1 MAVFRVQ
8 KNANYTTIS
17 NYHLR
22 DTKLS
27 LKAKGL
33 LSQMLSLPDEWDYT
47 LSGLAQINREGK
59 DAIRTAVQELEQ
71 AGYINRRQT
80 HDSAG
85 NFAGNEYI
93 IHEQPTNLPTA
104 QAYAEYG
111 PEEETPLSEN
121 PTTDAPS
128 LENPTTE
135 PLSEN
140 PLSEK
145 PSTENPTQLN
155 KDISSKDN
163 KRKNKKKKPTYTP
176 LTDEQLTD
184 ERLTDEQLSAYVI
197 QCIKAIA
204 PPSWTNERKN
214 ALFLSVMYL
223 YSNERPVRKARPMR
237 TETSVRRTFEKL
249 QRWAG
254 DDPRAMLD
262 ILEEAVSNGWQ
273 GIHPPHGQ
281 DKPAQPAG
289 DEVVRTWL

>member
-1 MAVFRVQ
+1 MAVFRVE
-8 KNANYTTIS
+8 KNQNYSVMS

-22 DTKLS
+22 DENLT

-33 LSQMLSLPDEWDYT
+33 LSQMLSLPDGWDYT
-47 LSGLAQINREGK
+47 LTGLAKINREGK

-71 AGYINRRQT
+71 AGYIIRRQT

-93 IHEQPTNLPTA
+93 IHEQPTTLPTA

-111 PEEETPLSEN
+111 PEKEAPLSEN

-128 LENPTTE
+128 LENP
-135 PLSEN
+135 S
-140 PLSEK
+140 SEK

-155 KDISSKDN
+155 KDISSKYN

-176 LTDEQLTD
+176 LTDEQLST
-184 ERLTDEQLSAYVI
+184 YVI

-204 PPSWTNERKN
+204 TPIWTNEAKN
-214 ALFLSVMYL
+214 AVYIHVMQL
-223 YSNERPVRKARPMR
+223 YSEYREVRKARPMR

-249 QRWAG
+249 QRWARG
-254 DDPRAMLD
+254 NPVAMIE
-262 ILEEAVSNGWQ
+262 ILAEALANGWQ
-273 GIHPPHGQ
+273 GIQPPHGQ

>member
-1 MAVFRVQ
+1 MAIFRVE
-8 KNANYTTIS
+8 KNQNYTTVS

-22 DTKLS
+22 DANLT

-33 LSQMLSLPDEWDYT
+33 LTQMLSLPEEWDYT
-47 LSGLAQINREGK
+47 LTGLAQINREGK

-71 AGYINRRQT
+71 AGYIIRRQT

-93 IHEQPTNLPTA
+93 IHEQPTTLPTA

-111 PEEETPLSEN
+111 PEEESPLSEN

-128 LENPTTE
+128 LENP
-135 PLSEN
+135 S
-140 PLSEK
+140 SEK

-176 LTDEQLTD
+176 LTDEQ
-184 ERLTDEQLSAYVI
+184 LTDEQLSAYVI

>member
-1 MAVFRVQ
+1 MAVFRVE
-8 KNANYTTIS
+8 KNQNYSVMS

-22 DTKLS
+22 DENLT

-33 LSQMLSLPDEWDYT
+33 LSQMLSLPDGWDYT
-47 LSGLAQINREGK
+47 LTGLAQINREGK

-71 AGYINRRQT
+71 AGYIIRRQT

-93 IHEQPTNLPTA
+93 IHEQPTTLPTA

-111 PEEETPLSEN
+111 PEEESPLSEN

-128 LENPTTE
+128 LENP
-135 PLSEN
+135 S
-140 PLSEK
+140 SEK

-176 LTDEQLTD
+176 LTDEQL
-184 ERLTDEQLSAYVI
+184 SAYVI

-204 PPSWTNERKN
+204 TPIWTNEAKN
-214 ALFLSVMYL
+214 AVYIHVMQL
-223 YSNERPVRKARPMR
+223 YSEYREVRKARPMR

-254 DDPRAMLD
+254 DNPVAMIE
-262 ILEEAVSNGWQ
+262 ILAEALANGWQ
-273 GIHPPHGQ
+273 GIQPPHGQ

>member
-1 MAVFRVQ
+1 MAVFRVE
-8 KNANYTTIS
+8 KNQNYSVMS

-22 DTKLS
+22 DENLT

-33 LSQMLSLPDEWDYT
+33 LSQMLSLPDGWDYT
-47 LSGLAQINREGK
+47 LTGLAQINREGK

-71 AGYINRRQT
+71 AGYIIRRQT

-93 IHEQPTNLPTA
+93 IYEQPTTLPTA

-111 PEEETPLSEN
+111 PEEESPLSEN

-128 LENPTTE
+128 LENPTTV
-135 PLSEN
+135 PSSEN
-140 PLSEK
+140 PSSEK

-176 LTDEQLTD
+176 LTDTE
-184 ERLTDEQLSAYVI
+184 LSAYVI
-197 QCIKAIA
+197 RCIQSVAQ
-204 PPSWTNERKN
+204 PSWSAESKN
-214 ALFLSVMYL
+214 ALYIHVMQL
-223 YSNERPVRKARPMR
+223 YSEEREVRKARPMR
-237 TETSVRRTFEKL
+237 TETSIRRTFEKL

-254 DDPRAMLD
+254 SNPVAMVE
-262 ILEEAVSNGWQ
+262 ILSEALANGWQ
-273 GIHPPHGQ
+273 GIQPPNGQ
-281 DKPAQPAG
+281 QQATESAEEGMK
-289 DEVVRTWL
+289 RTWL

>member
-1 MAVFRVQ
+1 MAVFRVE
-8 KNANYTTIS
+8 KNQNYSVMS

-22 DTKLS
+22 DENLT

-33 LSQMLSLPDEWDYT
+33 LSQMLSLPDGWDYT
-47 LSGLAQINREGK
+47 LTGLAKINREGK

-71 AGYINRRQT
+71 AGYIIRRQT

-93 IHEQPTNLPTA
+93 IHEQPTTLPTA

-111 PEEETPLSEN
+111 PEKEAPLSEN

-128 LENPTTE
+128 LENP
-135 PLSEN
+135 S
-140 PLSEK
+140 SEK

-176 LTDEQLTD
+176 LTDEQLST
-184 ERLTDEQLSAYVI
+184 YVI

-204 PPSWTNERKN
+204 TPIWTNEAKN
-214 ALFLSVMYL
+214 AVYIHVMQL
-223 YSNERPVRKARPMR
+223 YSEYREVRKARPMR

-249 QRWAG
+249 QRWARG
-254 DDPRAMLD
+254 NPVAMIE
-262 ILEEAVSNGWQ
+262 ILAEALANGWQ
-273 GIHPPHGQ
+273 GIQPPHGQ

>member
-1 MAVFRVQ
+1 MAIFRVV
-8 KNANYTTIS
+8 KNQNYTTVS

-22 DTKLS
+22 DANLT

-33 LSQMLSLPDEWDYT
+33 LTQMLSLPEEWDYT
-47 LSGLAQINREGK
+47 LTGLAQINREGK
-59 DAIRTAVQELEQ
+59 DAIRSAVQELEQ
-71 AGYINRRQT
+71 AGYIIRRQT

-93 IHEQPTNLPTA
+93 IHEQPTTLPTA

-111 PEEETPLSEN
+111 PEEEAPLSEN
-121 PTTDAPS
+121 PTTVPS
-128 LENPTTE
+128 
-135 PLSEN
+135 SEN
-140 PLSEK
+140 PSSEK

-163 KRKNKKKKPTYTP
+163 KRKNKKKKLTYTP
-176 LTDEQLTD
+176 LTDEQLSD
-184 ERLTDEQLSAYVI
+184 YVI

-204 PPSWTNERKN
+204 TPIWTNEAKN
-214 ALFLSVMYL
+214 AVYLHVMQL
-223 YSNERPVRKARPMR
+223 YSECREVRKARPMR

-254 DDPRAMLD
+254 DNPVAMIE
-262 ILEEAVSNGWQ
+262 ILAEALANGWQ
-273 GIHPPHGQ
+273 GIQPPHGQ

>member
-1 MAVFRVQ
+1 MAIFRVE
-8 KNANYTTIS
+8 KNQNYTTVS

-22 DTKLS
+22 DANLT

-33 LSQMLSLPDEWDYT
+33 LTQMLSLPEEWDYT
-47 LSGLAQINREGK
+47 LTGLAQINREGK

-71 AGYINRRQT
+71 AGYIIRRQT

-93 IHEQPTNLPTA
+93 IHEQPTTLPTA

-111 PEEETPLSEN
+111 PEEEAPLSEN

-128 LENPTTE
+128 
-135 PLSEN
+135 
-140 PLSEK
+140 SEK
-145 PSTENPTQLN
+145 PSSENPTQLS

-163 KRKNKKKKPTYTP
+163 KRKNKKKEPTYTP
-176 LTDEQLTD
+176 
-184 ERLTDEQLSAYVI
+184 LTDEQLSAYVI

-204 PPSWTNERKN
+204 TPIWSNEAKN
-214 ALFLSVMYL
+214 AVYIHVMQL
-223 YSNERPVRKARPMR
+223 YSEYREVRKARPMR

-254 DDPRAMLD
+254 DNPVAMIE
-262 ILEEAVSNGWQ
+262 ILAEALANGWQ
-273 GIHPPHGQ
+273 GIQPPHGQ
-281 DKPAQPAG
+281 AKPAQPAG

>member
-1 MAVFRVQ
+1 MAVFRVE
-8 KNANYTTIS
+8 KNQNYSVMS

-22 DTKLS
+22 DENLT

-33 LSQMLSLPDEWDYT
+33 LSQMLSLPDGWDYT
-47 LSGLAQINREGK
+47 LTGLAKINREGK

-71 AGYINRRQT
+71 AGYIIRRQT

-93 IHEQPTNLPTA
+93 IHEQPTTLPTD

-111 PEEETPLSEN
+111 PEEEAPLSEN

-128 LENPTTE
+128 LENP
-135 PLSEN
+135 S
-140 PLSEK
+140 SEK

-176 LTDEQLTD
+176 LTDEQ
-184 ERLTDEQLSAYVI
+184 LTDEQLSAYVI

>member
-1 MAVFRVQ
+1 MAIFRVE
-8 KNANYTTIS
+8 KNQNYTTVS

-22 DTKLS
+22 DANLT

-33 LSQMLSLPDEWDYT
+33 LTQMLSLPEEWDYT
-47 LSGLAQINREGK
+47 LTGLAQINREGK
-59 DAIRTAVQELEQ
+59 DAIRSAVQELEQ
-71 AGYINRRQT
+71 AGYIIRRQT

-93 IHEQPTNLPTA
+93 IHEQPTTLPTA

-111 PEEETPLSEN
+111 PEEEAPLSEN
-121 PTTDAPS
+121 PTTVPS
-128 LENPTTE
+128 
-135 PLSEN
+135 SEN
-140 PLSEK
+140 PSTEK

-176 LTDEQLTD
+176 LTDK
-184 ERLTDEQLSAYVI
+184 QLSAYVI

-204 PPSWTNERKN
+204 TPIWTNEAKN
-214 ALFLSVMYL
+214 AVYNHVMQL
-223 YSNERPVRKARPMR
+223 YSDYREVRKARPMR

-254 DDPRAMLD
+254 GNPVAMIE
-262 ILEEAVSNGWQ
+262 ILAEALANGWQ
-273 GIHPPHGQ
+273 GIQPPHGQ

>member
-1 MAVFRVQ
+1 MAIFRVE
-8 KNANYTTIS
+8 KNQNYTTVS

-22 DTKLS
+22 DANLT

-33 LSQMLSLPDEWDYT
+33 LTQMLSLPEEWDYT
-47 LSGLAQINREGK
+47 LTGLAQINREGK

-71 AGYINRRQT
+71 AGYIIRRQT

-93 IHEQPTNLPTA
+93 IHEQPTTLPTA

-111 PEEETPLSEN
+111 PEEEAPLSEN

-128 LENPTTE
+128 LENP
-135 PLSEN
+135 S
-140 PLSEK
+140 SEK
-145 PSTENPTQLN
+145 PSSENPTQLN

-163 KRKNKKKKPTYTP
+163 KRKNKKKEPTYTP
-176 LTDEQLTD
+176 LTDEQ
-184 ERLTDEQLSAYVI
+184 LTDEQLSAYVI

-223 YSNERPVRKARPMR
+223 YSNKRPVRKARPMR

-289 DEVVRTWL
+289 NEVVRTWL

>member
-1 MAVFRVQ
+1 MTTFRLKKSQ
-8 KNANYTTIS
+8 NFTTIS

-22 DTKLS
+22 DKNLT

-33 LSQMLSLPDEWDYT
+33 LTQMLSLPEEWDYS
-47 LSGLAQINREGK
+47 LEGLACINREK
-59 DAIRTAVQELEQ
+59 IDAIRSAVKELEQ
-71 AGYINRRQT
+71 AGYIVRSRKR
-80 HDSAG
+80 DSKGRLCGAD
-85 NFAGNEYI
+85 YI
-93 IHEQPTNLPTA
+93 IYEQPPTLPTA
-104 QAYAEYG
+104 QEYAEYG
-111 PEEETPLSEN
+111 PEEDTPSPEE
-121 PTTDAPS
+121 PTADLPT
-128 LENPTTE
+128 LENPTQ
-135 PLSEN
+135 EN
-140 PLSEK
+140 PTLEN
-145 PSTENPTQLN
+145 PMQENPTQLN
-155 KDISSKDN
+155 KDIKN

-176 LTDEQLTD
+176 
-184 ERLTDEQLSAYVI
+184 LTDEQLSAYVI

-223 YSNERPVRKARPMR
+223 YSDERPVRKARPMR

-273 GIHPPHGQ
+273 GIQPPHGQ

>member
-1 MAVFRVQ
+1 MAIFRVE
-8 KNANYTTIS
+8 KNQNYTTVS

-22 DTKLS
+22 DANLT

-33 LSQMLSLPDEWDYT
+33 LTQMLSLPEEWDYT
-47 LSGLAQINREGK
+47 LTGLAQINREGK

-93 IHEQPTNLPTA
+93 IHEQPTTLPTA

-111 PEEETPLSEN
+111 PEEEAPLSEN
-121 PTTDAPS
+121 PTTDVPS
-128 LENPTTE
+128 LENPTTA

-140 PLSEK
+140 PSPEK

-176 LTDEQLTD
+176 LTDK
-184 ERLTDEQLSAYVI
+184 QLSAYVI
-197 QCIKAIA
+197 QCINAIA
-204 PPSWTNERKN
+204 TPIWSNEVKN
-214 ALFLSVMYL
+214 AVYLHVMQL
-223 YSNERPVRKARPMR
+223 YSETREVRKARPMR
-237 TETSVRRTFEKL
+237 TEISVRRTFEKL

-254 DDPRAMLD
+254 DNPVAMIE
-262 ILEEAVSNGWQ
+262 ILAEALANGWQ
-273 GIHPPHGQ
+273 GIQPPHGQ

>member
-1 MAVFRVQ
+1 MTTFRLQ
-8 KNANYTTIS
+8 KSQNFTTIS

-22 DTKLS
+22 DKNLT

-33 LSQMLSLPDEWDYT
+33 LTQMLSLPEEWDYS
-47 LSGLAQINREGK
+47 LEGLACINREK
-59 DAIRTAVQELEQ
+59 IDAIRSAVKELEQ
-71 AGYINRRQT
+71 AGYIVRSRKR
-80 HDSAG
+80 DSKGRLCGAD
-85 NFAGNEYI
+85 YI
-93 IHEQPTNLPTA
+93 IYEQPPNLPTA
-104 QAYAEYG
+104 QEYAEYG
-111 PEEETPLSEN
+111 PEEDTPSLEE
-121 PTTDAPS
+121 PTADLPT
-128 LENPTTE
+128 LENPTQDNPT
-135 PLSEN
+135 LEN
-140 PLSEK
+140 PMQ
-145 PSTENPTQLN
+145 ENPTQLN
-155 KDISSKDN
+155 KDIKN

-176 LTDEQLTD
+176 
-184 ERLTDEQLSAYVI
+184 LTDEQLSAYVI

-223 YSNERPVRKARPMR
+223 YSDERPVRKARPMR

-273 GIHPPHGQ
+273 GIQPPHGQ